1 MQKNDTFQPAIQ
13 AILSNFQTI
22 GRTQPPI
29 RPSSSRCLEACIV
42 MKLLKNYLLGLPIAS
57 NGEKLLFKSDT
68 TAVLHASTW
77 HLTKEQSLE
86 TTAALTPF

>member
-1 MQKNDTFQPAIQ
+1 M
-13 AILSNFQTI
+13 
-22 GRTQPPI
+22 R
-29 RPSSSRCLEACIV
+29 
-42 MKLLKNYLLGLPIAS
+42 LLKYFLLGLPKAS
-57 NGEKLLFKSDT
+57 YGKKFVFKSDG